1 MPTRDEVRTQLASFG
16 LKIDNFNQKEPDRAS
31 KDKRLTAGYCEGVT
45 LDWIRRVVQGGRP
58 SFSPKAVSVSN
69 PEHLFL
75 QKIQSQAARQAHA
88 FLTWTPTK
96 LDWQETRAPGIKK
109 SYLDNW
115 NKAKNEALDQL
126 EALEDK
132 IYEVLTAAKTSR
144 VELTP
149 EILAGLKNCLGINIG
164 MTQNLST
171 VTKLYRD
178 DIPDKIKAIKD
189 NKIDPQQTLD
199 KVREIARENAWNEFS
214 AKSSALHKKPNKLPK
229 KRSFENIAL
238 LSSQPMQYD
247 LDLRSV
253 LTQLMAVG
261 NDLKSSSAVKI
272 NIGGQQASSQ
282 FFHSTAAYLDS
293 GSKHSYLF
301 LDPNYGI
308 FAYTEWKM
316 GVMKALAYL
325 YTKVYNWVEGPPD
338 IIVPITNYKIEVE
351 MFGRKS

>member
-1 MPTRDEVRTQLASFG
+1 MSSFVGAAFPGART
-16 LKIDNFNQKEPDRAS
+16 
-31 KDKRLTAGYCEGVT
+31 
-45 LDWIRRVVQGGRP
+45 
-58 SFSPKAVSVSN
+58 
-69 PEHLFL
+69 
-75 QKIQSQAARQAHA
+75 
-88 FLTWTPTK
+88 
-96 LDWQETRAPGIKK
+96 PGIKK
-109 SYLDNW
+109 SFLDDW
-115 NKAKNEALDQL
+115 NKAKNAELDQL

-214 AKSSALHKKPNKLPK
+214 TKSSALHKKSNDLPK
-229 KRSFENIAL
+229 KRSFKNIAL
-238 LSSQPMQYD
+238 LSSRPMQYD
-247 LDLRSV
+247 LDLHSV
-253 LTQLMAVG
+253 LTQLMDVG
-261 NDLKSSSAVKI
+261 NDLKGLSAVKI
-272 NIGGQQASSQ
+272 NIGGQQESSE

-293 GSKHSYLF
+293 GSKHPYLF

-308 FAYTEWKM
+308 FAYTEWKK

-325 YTKVYNWVEGPPD
+325 YAKVYIWVEGTPD
-338 IIVPITNYKIEVE
+338 KIVPITNYKIEVE